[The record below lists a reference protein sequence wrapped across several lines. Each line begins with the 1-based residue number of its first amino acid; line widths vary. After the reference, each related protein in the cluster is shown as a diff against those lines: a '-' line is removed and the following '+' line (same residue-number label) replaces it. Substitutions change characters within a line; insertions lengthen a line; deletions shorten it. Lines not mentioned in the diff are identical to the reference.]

1 MKATLFA
8 YLFAFVLLCLL
19 ITDSNAMRIKREKP
33 AELEGSGEGSGEEL
47 AHAEKMNLFAA
58 HSHDALNATE
68 EGSGS
73 SAEISEACY

>member
-19 ITDSNAMRIKREKP
+19 ITDKKP